1 MLPYSRERVQG
12 ARNRL
17 NLTVGEGNIASAT
30 TAHPGAPARTKARF
44 VLVTTSGP
52 TAEDAFHLRLDG
64 STEAAGDAR
73 RALARLRGDI
83 DPPVLETLR
92 LLVTEL
98 IANSV
103 KHTDAQD
110 VDLKVLVGR
119 NSVVTEV
126 TDPGPGF
133 EPIERA
139 PDQDPA
145 SGWGLFLVDRLADRW
160 GVKREPDGTRVWFE
174 LKRG

>member
-1 MLPYSRERVQG
+1 M
-12 ARNRL
+12 N
-17 NLTVGEGNIASAT
+17 
-30 TAHPGAPARTKARF
+30 
-44 VLVTTSGP
+44 TSGH
-52 TAEDAFHLRLDG
+52 TAEDAVHLRLDG
-64 STEAAGDAR
+64 STEAAADAR

-103 KHTDAQD
+103 THTNAEN
-110 VDLKVLVGR
+110 VDLKVLVGP
-119 NSVVTEV
+119 SAVVTEV

-133 EPIERA
+133 EPVERA
-139 PDQDPA
+139 PDQDQA

-160 GVKREPDGTRVWFE
+160 GVKREPEGTRVWFE